1 MQDIEILT
9 ELQLNKLLDGTQN
22 VKVYGT
28 HNNGVIGIG
37 NGANSENIEA
47 ILTHEEIH
55 STLTT
60 LFNEGVSF
68 RFYRDLYYNF
78 EYCKKGIFKGLS
90 TLREALFTLFEG
102 TTFI

>member
-9 ELQLNKLLDGTQN
+9 ELQLNKLLDGQPEN
-22 VKVYGT
+22 IKVFGT

-60 LFNEGVSF
+60 LFNQGVSF
-68 RFYRDLYYNF
+68 RFDRDLYYNF
-78 EYCKKGIFKGLS
+78 ELCKHGIFKDTVIRESLLS
-90 TLREALFTLFEG
+90 IFEG